1 MWGRGFF
8 LPPAVCG
15 YSSDHD
21 RLGISE
27 NQPHNRGGFL
37 VNEQMVFV
45 LRVFPIPKRG
55 KTPGKLS
62 FLRFQKIRGMDFLGN
77 ILAVHLVQDILER
90 GDVVVIPQV
99 SIPSFMAI

>member
-1 MWGRGFF
+1 
-8 LPPAVCG
+8 
-15 YSSDHD
+15 
-21 RLGISE
+21 
-27 NQPHNRGGFL
+27 
-37 VNEQMVFV
+37 MVFV

-90 GDVVVIPQV
+90 GNVVVIP
-99 SIPSFMAI
+99 